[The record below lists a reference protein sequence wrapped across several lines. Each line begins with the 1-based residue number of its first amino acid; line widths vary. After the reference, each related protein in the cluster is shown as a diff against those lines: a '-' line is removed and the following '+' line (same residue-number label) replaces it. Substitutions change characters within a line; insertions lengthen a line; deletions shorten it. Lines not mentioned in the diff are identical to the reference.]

1 VSQPIPSTASS
12 AAENIFDNL
21 PALQTPKILKLRD
34 ELELYLST
42 PRDLRAKNGLLWW
55 FERKHIY
62 PTLYRMATDYLSIPG
77 KSVFSLLCPLLHF
90 LIYLLYI

>member
-1 VSQPIPSTASS
+1 M
-12 AAENIFDNL
+12 
-21 PALQTPKILKLRD
+21 ILKLRD

-42 PRDLRAKNGLLWW
+42 PRDLRVKNGLVWW

-77 KSVFSLLCPLLHF
+77 KLLLCALPHL
-90 LIYLLYI
+90 LIYLFHI